1 MKRSIIALVA
11 VLVAC
16 APRTGG
22 PLTGAPA
29 PRPAVEQFL
38 AAVRAQDLQAMS
50 IIWGTAKGPTRD
62 QIERRELEKR
72 ELIMQCMFAHDRF
85 RILGENAGQAGRR
98 VFRVELGRG
107 NIVRVTNF
115 TTIQGPSERW
125 YVESADIEPVKDLC
139 RQMPTG

>member
-1 MKRSIIALVA
+1 MKRSIIAFVA
-11 VLVAC
+11 VLAAC
-16 APRTGG
+16 GPSSRG

-29 PRPAVEQFL
+29 PRTAVEQFL

-50 IIWGTAKGPTRD
+50 IIWGTDKGPTRD

-85 RILGENAGQAGRR
+85 RILEEMGGVGGRR
-98 VFRVELGRG
+98 VFRVELTRGR
-107 NIVRVTNF
+107 IVRVTNF

-139 RQMPTG
+139 RQIPTG

>member
-1 MKRSIIALVA
+1 MKRSILAFVA
-11 VLVAC
+11 VLAAC
-16 APRTGG
+16 GPQTGG

-29 PRPAVEQFL
+29 PRTAVEQFL

-50 IIWGTAKGPTRD
+50 IIWGTDKGPTRD

-85 RILGENAGQAGRR
+85 RILDETGGAAGRR
-98 VFRVELGRG
+98 VFRVELTRGR
-107 NIVRVTNF
+107 IVRVTNF

-139 RQMPTG
+139 RQMPTR

>member
-1 MKRSIIALVA
+1 VKRSILAFVV
-11 VLVAC
+11 VLAAC
-16 APRTGG
+16 GPRTGG

-29 PRPAVEQFL
+29 PRTAVEQFL

-50 IIWGTAKGPTRD
+50 IIWGTDKGPTRD

-85 RILGENAGQAGRR
+85 RILGETGGVGGRR
-98 VFRVELGRG
+98 VFSVELTRGR
-107 NIVRVTNF
+107 IVRVTNF